1 MTFNRALSAM
11 ASVSN
16 ELNATLK
23 ALLYAVCMIL
33 VGVVGWA
40 LVDGIMADRAHAM
53 RITALE
59 SNEYILGEINR
70 RLGVIEQQLRD
81 GR

>member
-1 MTFNRALSAM
+1 M

-16 ELNATLK
+16 ELGSHLK
-23 ALLYAVCMIL
+23 SLLYAVCMIL
-33 VGVVGWA
+33 VGIVAWA
-40 LVDGIMADRAHAM
+40 LVDGIMADRDQGQ

-59 SNEYILGEINR
+59 SNAVILSEINR
-70 RLGVIEQQLRD
+70 RLGIIEQQLRD